1 MKKNKPLL
9 CSNYLNNSFLVHSFF
24 HIAIN
29 IKLNC
34 LFVKEGIPLSQ
45 ITPQESFSGTV
56 ERVTFHN
63 EENGWSVLKVK
74 SFDNSQELI
83 AVIVHQVKVFAGSS
97 LQFFGHWDHHKK
109 FGKQFKAERILEK
122 KPSSIAALEKY
133 LGSGLIKGVGPKTA
147 KKIVSHFGNRTLSVF
162 EGPIDELMGVPG
174 IASAKLSTIKKSWQ
188 DHRAIRDVMLFL
200 QQYGIS
206 TLFAVKIYKT
216 YGDKAI
222 SKVKD
227 NPYCLAKDIYGIGFF
242 SADKI
247 AIKMGIPP
255 EGMERIQAGIQF
267 VLGNARESGHCF
279 LSKNQI
285 INQTK
290 ELLGLEKEELI
301 EVEIKNL
308 IINKEISFRQVSSGD
323 DIQDC
328 YYACSLYYD
337 ENYIADKVSFHS
349 KESLSLPIEKIKNW
363 VKRYCEHNQFFL
375 SEEQENSVYGV
386 VQRYFSIL
394 TGGPGCG
401 KTTTTKVIV
410 ALLIAMKK
418 NIVLAA
424 PTGRAAQR
432 MGEVIGMEARTI
444 HRLLSFSPEKGGF
457 KKDEKDPLQGD
468 FIIIDETS
476 MLDVHLAAA
485 LLRAIPKTMQV
496 LFIGD
501 PDQLPSVGAG
511 NVLHDLL
518 RSPNIPQFKLT
529 QVFRQAKESNIIQY
543 AHKINQGIAP
553 NIETPLENP
562 TLWQSKSD
570 CLFIDSEEA
579 TKEQLNFIQ
588 KAKKTVDQIIN
599 SDVSSVIKSEDKT
612 VGILK
617 KQESN
622 QELILQKNFTKNL
635 EDFSTFVVPKKFL
648 HIDFNKFTKACSE
661 VEELKNILKK
671 VPRYSSLNYGMT
683 AVDTIKRLYTKTLPK
698 FLGTNI
704 EIQILSPQ
712 VRGTLGTSNLNKV
725 IQNSVNPPSTEKKT
739 IQIGDRIFREG
750 DRIIQ
755 TKNNYDLG
763 VFNGDIGKILN
774 IDATEGQCLVLY
786 KAGETSKEVHY
797 EKSDITQMSLA
808 YAITVHK
815 SQGSEF
821 EAVIIPVSTQ
831 HFKMLFRNLIYTG
844 LTRAKKRLIFVG
856 SRKALSMAA
865 KQVDSSKRQT
875 ALTFLVDNNFSDNL
889 D

>member
-1 MKKNKPLL
+1 MLK
-9 CSNYLNNSFLVHSFF
+9 
-24 HIAIN
+24 
-29 IKLNC
+29 
-34 LFVKEGIPLSQ
+34 
-45 ITPQESFSGTV
+45 ITPLVKQQESFSGIV

-74 SFDNSQELI
+74 SFDKYQELTT
-83 AVIVHQVKVFAGSS
+83 VIVHQVKVFAGSS

-109 FGKQFKAERILEK
+109 FGRQFKAEKIIEK
-122 KPSSIAALEKY
+122 KPSSVAALEKY

-147 KKIVSHFGNRTLSVF
+147 KKIVSHFGSRTLTVF
-162 EGPIDELMGVPG
+162 EGPIDELMNVPG
-174 IASAKLSTIKKSWQ
+174 IARAKLSTIKKSWQ
-188 DHRAIRDVMLFL
+188 DHRTIRDVMLFL

-206 TLFAVKIYKT
+206 TLFAVKIYKA

-222 SKVKD
+222 TKVKK

-247 AIKMGIPP
+247 ALKMNIPP

-285 INQTK
+285 IDQTK
-290 ELLGLEKEELI
+290 EILSLEKEELI

-308 IINKEISFRQVSSGD
+308 LEKKEISLRKIPSEENN
-323 DIQDC
+323 QDC
-328 YYACSLYYD
+328 YYACSLYFD
-337 ENYIADKVSFHS
+337 ENFIADKISFHS
-349 KESLSLPIEKIKNW
+349 KMNSPLPLEKVKDW

-375 SEEQENSVYGV
+375 SEEQEHSVYGV
-386 VQRYFSIL
+386 IQKHFSIL

-410 ALLIAMKK
+410 ALLLAMKK
-418 NIVLAA
+418 NIILAA

-432 MGEVIGMEARTI
+432 MGEVIEMEAKTI

-485 LLRAIPKTMQV
+485 LLRAIPKTMQI

-518 RSPNIPQFKLT
+518 KSNKVPQFKLT

-553 NIETPLENP
+553 KIETPLETP
-562 TLWQSKSD
+562 SLWESKSD

-599 SDVSSVIKSEDKT
+599 SDTSSLIKSEDKT
-612 VGILK
+612 IGVLK

-622 QELILQKNFTKNL
+622 KEVIFQKSAINET

-648 HIDFNKFTKACSE
+648 HVDFNKFTKSSNE

-683 AVDTIKRLYTKTLPK
+683 AVDTIKRLYTRTLPK
-698 FLGTNI
+698 FLGAQT

-712 VRGTLGTSNLNKV
+712 VRGSLGTSNLNKV
-725 IQNSVNPPSTEKKT
+725 IQESVNPPSNEKKT
-739 IQIGDRIFREG
+739 LQIGERLFREG

-774 IDATEGQCLVLY
+774 IDPTEGQCLVLY
-786 KAGETSKEVHY
+786 KSGEASKEVLY
-797 EKSDITQMSLA
+797 EKGDITQMSLA

-856 SRKALSMAA
+856 SRKALQMAA

-875 ALTFLVDNNFSDNL
+875 ALTFLVDNNFSNHL
-889 D
+889 T

>member
-1 MKKNKPLL
+1 MP
-9 CSNYLNNSFLVHSFF
+9 
-24 HIAIN
+24 
-29 IKLNC
+29 
-34 LFVKEGIPLSQ
+34 Q
-45 ITPQESFSGTV
+45 ITPIIKQQESFSGTV

-74 SFDNSQELI
+74 SFDQYQELI
-83 AVIVHQVKVFAGSS
+83 TVIVYQVKVFAGSS

-109 FGKQFKAERILEK
+109 FGRQFKAEKIIEK
-122 KPSSIAALEKY
+122 KPSSVAALEKY

-147 KKIVSHFGNRTLSVF
+147 KKIVSHFGNQTLSIF
-162 EGPIDELMGVPG
+162 EGPIDELMNVPG
-174 IASAKLSTIKKSWQ
+174 IARAKLSTIKKSWQ

-206 TLFAVKIYKT
+206 TLFAVKIYKA
-216 YGDKAI
+216 YGDEAI
-222 SKVKD
+222 SKVKK

-247 AIKMGIPP
+247 ALKMEIPP

-267 VLGNARESGHCF
+267 VLGNARESGHCY

-290 ELLGLEKEELI
+290 EILSLGREELI
-301 EVEIKNL
+301 EVEINNL
-308 IINKEISFRQVSSGD
+308 LQNREISLRKIPSEDGL
-323 DIQDC
+323 QDC

-337 ENYIADKVSFHS
+337 ENFIADKVSHHS
-349 KESLSLPIEKIKNW
+349 KMSSSLPLEKVKDW
-363 VKRYCEHNQFFL
+363 VKRYCDHNQFFL
-375 SEEQENSVYGV
+375 SEEQEDSVYGV
-386 VQRYFSIL
+386 VQKHFSIL

-410 ALLIAMKK
+410 ALLLAMKK
-418 NIVLAA
+418 NIILAA

-432 MGEVIGMEARTI
+432 MGEVIEMEAKTI

-485 LLRAIPKTMQV
+485 LLRAIPKTMQI

-518 RSPNIPQFKLT
+518 KSTHIPQFKLT

-543 AHKINQGIAP
+543 AHKINQGITP

-562 TLWQSKSD
+562 SLWESKSD

-579 TKEQLNFIQ
+579 TKEQLTFIQ
-588 KAKKTVDQIIN
+588 KAKKIVDQIID
-599 SDVSSVIKSEDKT
+599 SDSSSLIKSEEKAI
-612 VGILK
+612 GILK
-617 KQESN
+617 KQER
-622 QELILQKNFTKNL
+622 EKKVIFQKTPVTES
-635 EDFSTFVVPKKFL
+635 EDFTTLVVPKKFL
-648 HIDFNKFTKACSE
+648 HVDFNKFTESSNE
-661 VEELKNILKK
+661 VEELKSILKK
-671 VPRYSSLNYGMT
+671 VPRYSSLHYGMT
-683 AVDTIKRLYTKTLPK
+683 AVDTVKRLYTKTLPR
-698 FLGTNI
+698 FLGSET

-712 VRGTLGTSNLNKV
+712 VRGTLGTANLNKV
-725 IQNSVNPPSTEKKT
+725 IQESVNPSSPGKKT
-739 IQIGDRIFREG
+739 IQIGERLFREG

-755 TKNNYDLG
+755 TKNNYELG

-786 KAGETSKEVHY
+786 KAGDNQKEVLY
-797 EKSDITQMSLA
+797 EKGDITQMSLA

-856 SRKALSMAA
+856 SRKALTMAA

-875 ALTFLVDNNFSDNL
+875 ALTFLVDNNFSNHL
-889 D
+889 I

>member
-1 MKKNKPLL
+1 MP
-9 CSNYLNNSFLVHSFF
+9 
-24 HIAIN
+24 
-29 IKLNC
+29 
-34 LFVKEGIPLSQ
+34 Q
-45 ITPQESFSGTV
+45 ITPLIKQQESFSGTV

-74 SFDNSQELI
+74 SFDRSEELI
-83 AVIVHQVKVFAGSS
+83 TVIVHQVKVFAGSS

-109 FGKQFKAERILEK
+109 FGRQFKAEKIIEK
-122 KPSSIAALEKY
+122 KPSSVAALEKY

-147 KKIVSHFGNRTLSVF
+147 KKIVSHFGNKTLSVF
-162 EGPIDELMGVPG
+162 EGPIDELMNVPG
-174 IASAKLSTIKKSWQ
+174 IARAKLSTIKKSWQ

-206 TLFAVKIYKT
+206 TLFAVKIYKA

-222 SKVKD
+222 STVKE

-247 AIKMGIPP
+247 ALKMNIHP
-255 EGMERIQAGIQF
+255 EGKERIQAGIQF
-267 VLGNARESGHCF
+267 ILGNARESGHCY
-279 LSKNQI
+279 LSKDQI

-290 ELLGLEKEELI
+290 EILSLGREELI
-301 EVEIKNL
+301 EVEIKSL
-308 IINKEISFRQVSSGD
+308 LDNKEISLRKVPYEDS
-323 DIQDC
+323 IQDC

-337 ENYIADKVSFHS
+337 ENFIANKITLHS
-349 KESLSLPIEKIKNW
+349 RESSSLPLEKVKDW
-363 VKRYCEHNQFFL
+363 VKRYCEHKQFFL

-386 VQRYFSIL
+386 VQKHFSIL

-410 ALLIAMKK
+410 ALLQAMKK
-418 NIVLAA
+418 NIILAA

-432 MGEVIGMEARTI
+432 MGEVIEMEAKTI

-485 LLRAIPKTMQV
+485 LLRAIPESMQI

-518 RSPNIPQFKLT
+518 KSTYIPQFKLT

-553 NIETPLENP
+553 KIETPLETP
-562 TLWQSKSD
+562 SLWESKSD

-599 SDVSSVIKSEDKT
+599 SNTSSLIKSEDKT
-612 VGILK
+612 VGLLK

-622 QELILQKNFTKNL
+622 QKVVLQKNVINDP

-648 HIDFNKFTKACSE
+648 HVDFNKFSETSNE

-671 VPRYSSLNYGMT
+671 VPKYSSLNYGMT
-683 AVDTIKRLYTKTLPK
+683 AVDTIKRLYTRTLPK
-698 FLGTNI
+698 FLGSKM

-725 IQNSVNPPSTEKKT
+725 IQESVNPPTPEKKT
-739 IQIGDRIFREG
+739 IQIGERLFREG

-786 KAGETSKEVHY
+786 KAGEASKEVLY
-797 EKSDITQMSLA
+797 EKGDITQMSLA

-856 SRKALSMAA
+856 SRKALTMAA

-875 ALTFLVDNNFSDNL
+875 ALTFLVDNNFSNSFN
-889 D
+889 